1 MIVGW
6 DPTTPNAITG
16 AAQAAYLASGLQNQ
30 PGMPA
35 TLTAL
40 GGPIYASDSGVSQPA
55 EAMWMPRV
63 SVSYLLRDRTV
74 LKAGYGLYYDTLT
87 AADYFAAQ
95 AGYSVTTTS
104 TISDDLGRTFKW
116 ATPATGS
123 ASFDPFPVRADGTR
137 WDPVVG
143 DTLGVNT
150 VLGGALTTE
159 NGQRKHGRQQRW
171 RVSIQRELLSNLGVE
186 IAYVGAFND
195 RLPISVRGDYLPEQY
210 WDGSNTRNTAANAF
224 LTANVA
230 NPYFINNFTPLR
242 TTDPVLYQRLASN
255 PTFSSATIQRQRL
268 LRPFGAL
275 TNLTYANLPLGESK
289 SHSLEVQVNHR
300 FSAGL
305 TGFFSFNANSIRY
318 NRTVEE
324 YEREPTLWQG
334 SNDARPWRLAGAASY
349 QLPFGRGKRFLSDG
363 GVAAALA
370 SNWEISGTWEYQPG
384 ALLDWGGQNIFFYG
398 DLDDI
403 QVDDPTRA
411 RWINVDAGFERD
423 PAKIPAAFQKRA
435 FPFRI
440 DGVRSMPLSF
450 TNLSIQRSFGAGGS
464 RVLQLRLD
472 AQNVFNR
479 QQWLGP
485 NLNPTSTQFGQVTNV
500 ALNQMRFFSFGLR
513 ATF

>member
-1 MIVGW
+1 
-6 DPTTPNAITG
+6 
-16 AAQAAYLASGLQNQ
+16 
-30 PGMPA
+30 
-35 TLTAL
+35 
-40 GGPIYASDSGVSQPA
+40 
-55 EAMWMPRV
+55 
-63 SVSYLLRDRTV
+63 
-74 LKAGYGLYYDTLT
+74 
-87 AADYFAAQ
+87 
-95 AGYSVTTTS
+95 
-104 TISDDLGRTFKW
+104 
-116 ATPATGS
+116 
-123 ASFDPFPVRADGTR
+123 
-137 WDPVVG
+137 
-143 DTLGVNT
+143 
-150 VLGGALTTE
+150 
-159 NGQRKHGRQQRW
+159 
-171 RVSIQRELLSNLGVE
+171 
-186 IAYVGAFND
+186 
-195 RLPISVRGDYLPEQY
+195 
-210 WDGSNTRNTAANAF
+210 
-224 LTANVA
+224 VA

-440 DGVRSMPLSF
+440 DGVRSMPLTF
-450 TNLSIQRSFGAGGS
+450 TNISIQRNFGAGNG
-464 RVLQLRLD
+464 RTWQLRMD

-479 QQWLGP
+479 QQWQGP
-485 NLNPTSTQFGQVTNV
+485 TLIPTSTQFGQVTNV
-500 ALNQMRFFSFGLR
+500 AANQMRFFTFGVR
-513 ATF
+513 TTF